1 MAKVTLEG
9 SAFLAPVPVMLLSC
23 CDQEGTPNLMA
34 VSWVSVACQT
44 PAMVSVAMRTDRASY
59 AKIQETGEFV
69 LNMPPASLVRA
80 ADLCGTVSGAQ
91 EDKFSR
97 ARLTPIPGDK
107 VRPPLVKECPVN
119 LECVVRQC
127 IPLGTHEL
135 FVAEVV
141 AVHADEDVVEDGL
154 IVLGRVAPFVFDPFG
169 GDYWR
174 LADVIAHHGFSEGSV
189 PEPQKASAP
198 RKIQKQI

>member
-1 MAKVTLEG
+1 MAKVMLEG
-9 SAFLAPVPVMLLSC
+9 SAFLAPVPVVLLSC
-23 CDQEGTPNLMA
+23 CDAHGVPNVMA

-44 PAMVSVAMRTDRASY
+44 PAMVSVAIRTDRASY
-59 AKIQETGEFV
+59 APIQETGEFV
-69 LNMPPASLVRA
+69 LNIPPATLVRA
-80 ADLCGTVSGAQ
+80 TDLCGTVSGAY
-91 EDKFSR
+91 EDKFAR
-97 ARLTPIPGDK
+97 ARLTPISGSK
-107 VRPPLVKECPVN
+107 VRPPLIKECPVN
-119 LECVVRQC
+119 LECVVRQA

-135 FVAEVV
+135 FLAEVV

-189 PEPQKASAP
+189 PDPQTTPAP

>member
-1 MAKVTLEG
+1 MAKVMLEG
-9 SAFLAPVPVMLLSC
+9 SAFLAPVPVVLLSC
-23 CDQEGTPNLMA
+23 CDMQGVPNLIT

-44 PAMVSVAMRTDRASY
+44 PAMVSVAIRSDRASY
-59 AKIQETGEFV
+59 SRIQETGEFV
-69 LNMPPASLVRA
+69 LNIPPVSLVRA
-80 ADLCGTVSGAQ
+80 TDLCGTVSGAQ
-91 EDKFSR
+91 EDKFAR
-97 ARLTPIPGDK
+97 AHLTPVNGDK

-119 LECVVRQC
+119 LECVVRQS

-135 FVAEVV
+135 FLAEVV
-141 AVHADEDVVEDGL
+141 AVHADEEVVEDGL

-189 PEPQKASAP
+189 PDPSQPPPP